1 MSEPAETGLRV
12 LLFAGFAVFWVFIVR
27 RVART
32 SGWRDLATSYRA
44 IAPFHGRKR
53 CLQSGYVGGVSHGGS
68 LILGADADGLYM
80 SVLAPSRFG
89 HQPLYIPWS
98 DVAVHGEK
106 RAFINF
112 SVLTFAKHPNAT
124 LRTYLRTARRLAT
137 WSAGRLTIS
146 TSTDNDRIHH

>member
-1 MSEPAETGLRV
+1 MSEPAETGLKV

-44 IAPFHGRKR
+44 TAPFHGRR
-53 CLQSGYVGGVSHGGS
+53 RYLQSGSVGGVSHGGT

-80 SVLAPSRFG
+80 SVLAPFRFG

-98 DVAVHGEK
+98 DVTVRREK
-106 RAFINF
+106 RVF
-112 SVLTFAKHPNAT
+112 SRLGVLTFAKHPSAT
-124 LRTYLRTARRLAT
+124 LHTYLRTAKRLAA
-137 WSAGRLTIS
+137 WSQGRFTIPIEP
-146 TSTDNDRIHH
+146 TD